1 MDVVLQI
8 LFNFVLL
15 LSIFTI
21 SLLSLQ
27 GLFLF
32 PSACFFF
39 TTVYTQYYFI
49 LVSGVQQ
56 SGWMIIYFTKCP
68 PDISSTHWHRT

>member
-1 MDVVLQI
+1 MLFYKFYLI
-8 LFNFVLL
+8 LFSCFPFLQ
-15 LSIFTI
+15 
-21 SLLSLQ
+21 SLYLAYKDYFFFHQ
-27 GLFLF
+27 
-32 PSACFFF
+32 PVFFF

-56 SGWMIIYFTKCP
+56 SGWTIIYFTKCP